1 MSLLLDALKKSGS
14 ARQKESNG
22 QPTPGSSSEM
32 TQPGMELESVPN
44 KPMPSSPLPSTPFTS
59 ASSRSTGENLFAAK
73 KAPARK
79 RFQYRLGIIP
89 SAIIIGLVLG
99 TAGGIY
105 VWIEIQPP
113 KAAHRPG
120 PSPAV
125 AANTVPAPRTT
136 APLALPPESMPE
148 EISPPKAASSALTTP
163 LRSRSVNVNRYPASQ
178 SVTTRQTAPAAQSAA
193 GIQIQR
199 QLENDDIYATL
210 TAAYQAYQKGD
221 LGAAWQRYREVLL
234 KDAKNRDALLGMA
247 AIAQQQG
254 QDDAAMQY
262 YKHVLV
268 LDPRDPVA
276 HAGMSAFSTSDTAA
290 RESRLKLSL
299 AQTPQS
305 AALHFALG
313 NLYTEQSRWGDAQQA
328 YFNAFR
334 LEPANA
340 QFAFNLAT
348 SLDHLG
354 QAKLAA
360 QYYRLAL
367 QLDNSGNAGFDR
379 VHTQQRLNQ
388 LIAP

>member
-14 ARQKESNG
+14 ARQIESNG
-22 QPTPGSSSEM
+22 QPTPASSTEM
-32 TQPGMELESVPN
+32 TLEALPN
-44 KPMPSSPLPSTPFTS
+44 KSMPSAPSPSTPVTS
-59 ASSRSTGENLFAAK
+59 ASSRNSGENLFAAK

-79 RFQYRLGIIP
+79 KFQYTLGIIP
-89 SAIIIGLVLG
+89 TAIIIGLLLG

-113 KAAHRPG
+113 KAAHSPG
-120 PSPAV
+120 LPPAV
-125 AANTVPAPRTT
+125 ATVLAPR
-136 APLALPPESMPE
+136 PLALPPENLPE
-148 EISPPKAASSALTTP
+148 EITPPEAVRPALTTP
-163 LRSRSVNVNRYPASQ
+163 VRARSGNAIRPPAIQ
-178 SVTTRQTAPAAQSAA
+178 PVPATQSAP
-193 GIQIQR
+193 GIRIQQ
-199 QLENDDIYATL
+199 QLENDDIYPIL
-210 TAAYQAYQKGD
+210 TAAYRAYQNGD
-221 LGAAWQRYREVLL
+221 LGTAWQRYREVLL

-262 YKHVLV
+262 YRQVLL
-268 LDPRDPVA
+268 LDPRDPAA

-313 NLYTEQSRWGDAQQA
+313 NLYTEQARWGDAQQA

-379 VHTQQRLNQ
+379 VQTQQRLNQ
-388 LIAP
+388 LLVP